1 MRKSFA
7 AGSVQ
12 QKAISRPASLL
23 SLTGQVC
30 LEGSASFFVSY
41 HGTMLKAAARELTT
55 ISSQF
60 EQTLSAF
67 PDKSAIFSG
76 GESLSFRQLHVEAAS
91 TAQALSSLGIQAGDL
106 VGICMQQNLDQVVAM
121 LGVLWANAIFVPI
134 HPVLRAEQI
143 GHMMDDCDM
152 KLLITDSTRITEL
165 RDAAH
170 GRIVVG
176 HGPAEEEM
184 PSLKELRQKYQ
195 NAPVFFRAKPEDIAG
210 IIYSSGSTGRPKG
223 IMISHRNLADGSRIV
238 ASYLGTKTT
247 DRIAGVLSLNFDHGL
262 NQLWQTL
269 YTGASLYLHD
279 LIFPRDLFRLLATQ
293 RITALPLMPVIITR
307 MFDPQLPGP
316 DADLD
321 FSALRYVSTTGGPVT
336 ARMLDHLRKTFP
348 GTDIVLMYGLTEAFR
363 SSWLPP
369 DQVAVRPT
377 SIGKAIPEVELYILD
392 EKGRDC
398 APGVA
403 GQLVHRGGCVA
414 KGYWNAPEA
423 TAERFRQIDRF
434 PGETVVFSGDLVRRD
449 EEGYLYFLGRMD
461 SMIKTYG
468 FRVSPTEIEDHV
480 RRFDSVLD
488 AVAFGIDS
496 PEVGQD
502 IAVIYTTT
510 DQNPLAS
517 DALADH
523 FRAGMP
529 HHMVPRWFVHL
540 EAFPATASGGKVDRV
555 LACRLSMEKLA
566 ALNGGNHNH
575 DCT

>member
-1 MRKSFA
+1 
-7 AGSVQ
+7 
-12 QKAISRPASLL
+12 
-23 SLTGQVC
+23 
-30 LEGSASFFVSY
+30 
-41 HGTMLKAAARELTT
+41 MLVAARQMTT
-55 ISSQF
+55 ILAQF

-67 PDKSAIFSG
+67 PDKAAIFSR

-91 TAQALSSLGIQAGDL
+91 AAQALSSLGIQAGDR
-106 VGICMQQNLDQVVAM
+106 VGICMQKNLDQVVAI

-143 GHMMDDCDM
+143 GHMVDDCDM

-195 NAPVFFRAKPEDIAG
+195 NAPVFFRAKPEDTAA

-238 ASYLGTKTT
+238 ASYLGTKAT

-262 NQLWQTL
+262 NQLLQSL
-269 YTGASLYLHD
+269 YAGASLYLHN
-279 LIFPRDLFRLLATQ
+279 LIFPRDLFRLLATK

-336 ARMLDHLRKTFP
+336 ARMLNQLQRTFP
-348 GTDIVLMYGLTEAFR
+348 GADIVLMYGLTEAFR

-369 DQVAVRPT
+369 DQLSGRPT
-377 SIGKAIPEVELYILD
+377 SIGKAIPEVELYVLD
-392 EKGRDC
+392 DQGQDC
-398 APGVA
+398 PPGVP

-434 PGETVVFSGDLVRRD
+434 PGETVVFSGDLVKRD

-468 FRVSPTEIEDHV
+468 FRVSPTEVEEHA
-480 RRFDSVLD
+480 RRSERLLD
-488 AVAFGIDS
+488 AVAFGVDS
-496 PEVGQD
+496 PEAGQE
-502 IAVIYTTT
+502 IMLAYTTN
-510 DQNPLAS
+510 DQSPIPLN
-517 DALADH
+517 ALTDH
-523 FRAGMP
+523 FRLAMP
-529 HHMVPRWFVHL
+529 HHMVPRLFVHM
-540 EAFPATASGGKVDRV
+540 EAFPVTGNEGKIDRLLTRR
-555 LACRLSMEKLA
+555 LALEKLA
-566 ALNGGNHNH
+566 RFSSSEDH
-575 DCT
+575 DQP